1 MNVTE
6 KFSYNIST
14 AGERSSAV
22 ESSELTRTVSA
33 DSVRA
38 LLSEWRE
45 EYHLRHGSCTQ
56 LCLSAEQLLSEQF
69 LHDRED
75 AYFIF
80 DEICD
85 ALRSYCP
92 VICINLYARAGRI
105 YFEFY
110 SEEIASTEKKAHDG
124 LDLYELVE
132 LCESRGCA
140 LAVEEDMTG
149 SMHLAVSFDHI
160 DIGTVGFKS
169 TPRIVRGDR

>member
-6 KFSYNIST
+6 NFSYNMST
-14 AGERSSAV
+14 ADEYSPAV

-45 EYHLRHGSCTQ
+45 EYHRYGVCTR
-56 LCLSAEQLLSEQF
+56 LCLSAEELLNEPF
-69 LHDRED
+69 LQDRED